1 MQHVGKEAATSRL
14 DIPPAYEVVVDRLRR
29 TILLSVYRP
38 GDKFPP
44 ERVHSEQLGV
54 SRVTLR
60 EAIRVLEGEGLV
72 EARRGATGGVVVLD
86 RRQVSA
92 DVLRRRLRESLA
104 ELEGISDFRLA
115 NERCAA
121 QRAATRITDEQL
133 EGLEASISAMGD
145 CESVADFRSADSS
158 FHVGVAQAA
167 DCALLRRAVEDA
179 RIELF
184 TYLDALDYELA
195 LPTTITAHR
204 RIVDALRAGDPKA
217 AGRAMERHLKTTWDE
232 VLAVIEE
239 PVA

>member
-1 MQHVGKEAATSRL
+1 MQHAAREAATARL
-14 DIPPAYEVVVDRLRR
+14 EIPPAYEVVVDRLRR
-29 TILLSVYRP
+29 TIQLSVYRP

-44 ERVHSEQLGV
+44 ERVHAEQLGV

-86 RRQVSA
+86 RRASVDA
-92 DVLRRRLRESLA
+92 LRRRLRESLS

-121 QRAATRITDEQL
+121 QRAATRITPEQL
-133 EGLEASISAMGD
+133 EGLEASIAVMRD
-145 CESVADFRSADSS
+145 CDSVAEFRAADSS
-158 FHVGVAQAA
+158 FHVGIAQAA

-195 LPTTITAHR
+195 LPATISAHR
-204 RIVDALRAGDPKA
+204 RILDALRAGDPKR
-217 AGRAMERHLKTTWDE
+217 AGRAMERHLTTTWDE
-232 VLAVIEE
+232 VLAAIEE
-239 PVA
+239 PAAT

>member
-1 MQHVGKEAATSRL
+1 MQHVAKDAATSRL

-29 TILLSVYRP
+29 AILLSVYGP

-44 ERVHSEQLGV
+44 ERVHAQQLGV

-72 EARRGATGGVVVLD
+72 EARRGATGGVMVLD
-86 RRQVSA
+86 RRISA
-92 DVLRRRLRESLA
+92 DAMRRRVQDSLA
-104 ELEGISDFRLA
+104 ELEGVSDFRLA

-121 QRAATRITDEQL
+121 QRAATRITGEQF
-133 EGLEASISAMGD
+133 EGLEASISAMRSGA
-145 CESVADFRSADSS
+145 SVAEFRAADSS

-167 DCALLRRAVEDA
+167 DCPLLLRAVEDA

-204 RIVDALRAGDPKA
+204 RILDALRAGDA
-217 AGRAMERHLKTTWDE
+217 ARAGRAMERHLRTTWDE
-232 VLAVIEE
+232 VLAVIQE
-239 PVA
+239 PATT

>member
-1 MQHVGKEAATSRL
+1 MQHVGKEAATARL

-44 ERVHSEQLGV
+44 ERIHSEQLGV

-86 RRQVSA
+86 RHVSA
-92 DVLRRRLRESLA
+92 DSLRRRLRESLA

-133 EGLEASISAMGD
+133 DGLEATISAMRD
-145 CESVADFRSADSS
+145 CESVAEFRSADSS
-158 FHVGVAQAA
+158 FHIGVAQAA

-195 LPTTITAHR
+195 LRTTISAHR

-232 VLAVIEE
+232 VLAVIEQ
-239 PVA
+239 PAAG

>member
-1 MQHVGKEAATSRL
+1 MQHAAKEAATSRL
-14 DIPPAYEVVVDRLRR
+14 QIPPAYEVVVDRLRR
-29 TILLSVYRP
+29 MILLSVYP
-38 GDKFPP
+38 AGDKFPP
-44 ERVHSEQLGV
+44 ERVHAEQLGV

-72 EARRGATGGVVVLD
+72 EVRRGATGGVIVLD
-86 RRQVSA
+86 QRVSA
-92 DVLRRRLRESLA
+92 DAMRRRLRESLA

-121 QRAATRITDEQL
+121 ERAATRITAEQL
-133 EGLEASISAMGD
+133 EGLEASMRAMRDSA
-145 CESVADFRSADSS
+145 SVGEFRAADSS
-158 FHVGVAQAA
+158 FHVGIAQAA

-195 LPTTITAHR
+195 LPTTISAHR
-204 RIVDALRAGDPKA
+204 RIIDALRAGDA
-217 AGRAMERHLKTTWDE
+217 SRAGRAMKRHLTTTWDE

-239 PVA
+239 PPAS

>member
-1 MQHVGKEAATSRL
+1 MQHVAMDAATSRL

-29 TILLSVYRP
+29 TILLSIYRP

-44 ERVHSEQLGV
+44 ERVHAEQLGV

-72 EARRGATGGVVVLD
+72 ETRRGATGGVTVLD
-86 RRQVSA
+86 RRVSVDA
-92 DVLRRRLRESLA
+92 LRRRLRDSLG
-104 ELEGISDFRLA
+104 ELEGVSDFRLA

-121 QRAATRITDEQL
+121 ERAATRITREQL
-133 EGLEASISAMGD
+133 EGLEASINAMRD
-145 CESVADFRSADSS
+145 CESVAEFRAADSS
-158 FHVGVAQAA
+158 FHIGVAQAA

-195 LPTTITAHR
+195 LPTTISAHR
-204 RIVDALRAGDPKA
+204 RILAALRTGDPKR
-217 AGRAMERHLKTTWDE
+217 AGRAMGRHLTTTWAE
-232 VLAVIEE
+232 ALAVIEE
-239 PVA
+239 PAG

>member
-1 MQHVGKEAATSRL
+1 MQHAAKEAATSRL
-14 DIPPAYEVVVDRLRR
+14 EIPPAYEVVVDRLRR
-29 TILLSVYRP
+29 TILLSVYGP

-44 ERVHSEQLGV
+44 ERIHAEQLGV

-86 RRQVSA
+86 RRVSA
-92 DVLRRRLRESLA
+92 DALRRRVRESLA

-121 QRAATRITDEQL
+121 QRAATRITPEQL
-133 EGLEASISAMGD
+133 EGLEASIRAMRD
-145 CESVADFRSADSS
+145 CDRVAEFRAADSS
-158 FHVGVAQAA
+158 FHVGIAQAA

-195 LPTTITAHR
+195 LPTTISAHR
-204 RIVDALRAGDPKA
+204 RILDALRAADA
-217 AGRAMERHLKTTWDE
+217 NRAGRAIERHLKTTWDE
-232 VLAVIEE
+232 VLAAIEE
-239 PVA
+239 PAAT

>member
-1 MQHVGKEAATSRL
+1 MQHVGKEEATSRL

-29 TILLSVYRP
+29 MILLSVYRP

-44 ERVHSEQLGV
+44 ERVHAEQLGV

-86 RRQVSA
+86 RPVSVDA
-92 DVLRRRLRESLA
+92 LRRRLHESLP
-104 ELEGISDFRLA
+104 ELEAISDFRLA

-133 EGLEASISAMGD
+133 DGLEASITAMRD
-145 CESVADFRSADSS
+145 CERVAEFRAADSS
-158 FHVGVAQAA
+158 FHVGIAQAA
-167 DCALLRRAVEDA
+167 GCPLLRRAVEDA

-195 LPTTITAHR
+195 LPTTISAHQ
-204 RIVDALRAGDPKA
+204 RILEALRTGDAKR
-217 AGRAMERHLKTTWDE
+217 AGRAMERHLTTTWDE
-232 VLAVIEE
+232 ALAVIEKS
-239 PVA
+239 AAG

>member
-44 ERVHSEQLGV
+44 ERVHAEQLGV

-72 EARRGATGGVVVLD
+72 EARGGATGGVVVLD
-86 RRQVSA
+86 RPVSA
-92 DVLRRRLRESLA
+92 DALRRRLRESVA

-121 QRAATRITDEQL
+121 ERAATRITDELL
-133 EGLEASISAMGD
+133 EGLEASISAMEG
-145 CESVADFRSADSS
+145 CESVAEFRSADSS
-158 FHVGVAQAA
+158 FHLGVALAA
-167 DCALLRRAVEDA
+167 DCELLRRAVEDA

-204 RIVDALRAGDPKA
+204 RIVDALRAGDPKR
-217 AGRAMERHLKTTWDE
+217 AGRAMERHLRTTWDE
-232 VLAVIEE
+232 VLAVIAE
-239 PVA
+239 PAAS